1 MGYEN
6 GIFFFMDGV
15 MFYGMGLFI
24 NFWYDGSEIFYF
36 FEKRILDVER
46 MKEQVYECIVQE
58 GMKYMIGF
66 IVNVVVFMV
75 GVRLS
80 DICLVFRRVEEL
92 GLDYRFFYFSL
103 WYQFIK

>member
-1 MGYEN
+1 
-6 GIFFFMDGV
+6 
-15 MFYGMGLFI
+15 
-24 NFWYDGSEIFYF
+24 
-36 FEKRILDVER
+36 
-46 MKEQVYECIVQE
+46 
-58 GMKYMIGF
+58 MKYMIGL

-103 WYQFIK
+103 WY